1 MILGMKTRKTG
12 VTIDSD
18 LLRKLDEY
26 MSRTGIKSRSRII
39 NRALEH
45 YISERLSLLED
56 RPSVGVISIIYEHH
70 AGNVEHELTHA
81 QHDHLD
87 IVVSNMHIHL
97 DKERCLELIVVK
109 GDMSRI
115 RSLINRLEN
124 IRHIKVLRHDIHHI

>member
-1 MILGMKTRKTG
+1 MLGMKTRKTG
-12 VTIDSD
+12 VTIDKD
-18 LLRKLDEY
+18 LLQKLEEY
-26 MSRTGIKSRSRII
+26 MFRTGIKSRSRII

-56 RPSVGVISIIYEHH
+56 KPSVGVISIIYDHH
-70 AGNVEHELTHA
+70 AGNIEHELTHV

-97 DKERCLELIVVK
+97 DRERCLELIVVK